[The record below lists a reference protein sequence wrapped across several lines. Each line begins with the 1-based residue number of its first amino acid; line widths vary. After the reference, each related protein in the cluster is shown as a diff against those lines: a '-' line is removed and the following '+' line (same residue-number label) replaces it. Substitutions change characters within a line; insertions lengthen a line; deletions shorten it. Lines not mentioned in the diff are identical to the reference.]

1 MRSLQTSE
9 VRTPWQLLLFL
20 SLGFGVPLIMS
31 IFPFALQQNGDMGYY
46 CWLRPNDSTVMA
58 LIEFTVPTLVCII
71 YDLFAITRAFLL
83 MR

>member
-1 MRSLQTSE
+1 
-9 VRTPWQLLLFL
+9 
-20 SLGFGVPLIMS
+20 MS

-58 LIEFTVPTLVCII
+58 LVEFTVPTLVCII